1 VAATVLDAH
10 ALLAFFRGED
20 AGVPVKELLH
30 KAAPASQRSMKSHD
44 CFTSASYETPN

>member
-1 VAATVLDAH
+1 MATAVLDAH

-30 KAAPASQRSMKSHD
+30 
-44 CFTSASYETPN
+44 